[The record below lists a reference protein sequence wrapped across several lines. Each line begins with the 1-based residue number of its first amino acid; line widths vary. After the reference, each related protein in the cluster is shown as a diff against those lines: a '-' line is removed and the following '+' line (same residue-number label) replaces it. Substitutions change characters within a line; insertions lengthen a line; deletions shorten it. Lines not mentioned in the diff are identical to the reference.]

1 MIELIT
7 KLYNIFSHDDINYLI
22 FIIKYFVCMISGF
35 SIMFFHSFYGFKYF
49 RDKFHIYIGLI
60 LPVLG
65 FTITTVIGTNLAL
78 SLGMIGAL
86 SIIRF
91 RTPVRS
97 SYELVI
103 YFILLTIGV
112 AANADLIIAILLTLS
127 SLGII
132 LILQKT
138 YISNEKSNISD
149 VKTLIAELSFEKE
162 IPLEFYDDE
171 KISSI
176 QIITKDGKKLIK
188 LNIKIDNSNHVKE
201 FINKW
206 KSNLISHELYN

>member
-1 MIELIT
+1 
-7 KLYNIFSHDDINYLI
+7 
-22 FIIKYFVCMISGF
+22 
-35 SIMFFHSFYGFKYF
+35 MFFNSFYGFKYF
-49 RDKFHIYIGLI
+49 RDKFHLYIGLI

-103 YFILLTIGV
+103 YFILLTVGV
-112 AANADLIIAILLTLS
+112 AAHVDLIIAILLTLS
-127 SLGII
+127 CLSVI

-138 YISNEKSNISD
+138 YFSNEKSNALD
-149 VKTLIAELSFEKE
+149 AKTLLAELSFEKE

-176 QIITKDGKKLIK
+176 QIVTKDGKKLIR
-188 LNIKIDNSNHVKE
+188 LNIKIENSNHVKE

-206 KSNLISHELYN
+206 KSNLISHEFYH

>member
-1 MIELIT
+1 MNELIT
-7 KLYNIFSHDDINYLI
+7 KIFNIFSHDDINYLI